1 MKSKYVKIMK
11 IYCNV
16 CHNYKNLKTLKSHIL
31 LKTHLLFIQFGLSV
45 VMNIKYIQRRL
56 NWNIKNSWFNYKYR
70 RVWENI

>member
-56 NWNIKNSWFNYKYR
+56 N
-70 RVWENI
+70 